1 MARQKNIFIDQG
13 TDVNFIIA
21 VHNEEEEVVDLTGYT
36 SRAKLRKHWA
46 SANSVSFTCGIVDNQ
61 ITMSMTS
68 GETDLLTP
76 GRYVYDCEIV
86 SSGNAVTRVV
96 EGICTISPSVTY

>member
-13 TDVNFIIA
+13 TDVNFLIN
-21 VHNEEEEVVDLTGYT
+21 VQDEDEEAVDLTGYT

-46 SANSVSFTCGIVDNQ
+46 SANSVSFTCNIVNNQ
-61 ITMSMTS
+61 IAMSMTS
-68 GETDLLTP
+68 EETDLLTP

>member
-13 TDVNFIIA
+13 TDVNFLIA
-21 VHNEEEEVVDLTGYT
+21 VQNEEGESIDLTGY
-36 SRAKLRKHWA
+36 SARAKLRKHWA
-46 SANSVSFTCGIVDNQ
+46 SSNSASFTCSISDDQVS
-61 ITMSMTS
+61 MSMTNE
-68 GETDLLTP
+68 ETDLLTP

-96 EGICTISPSVTY
+96 EGICTISPSATY